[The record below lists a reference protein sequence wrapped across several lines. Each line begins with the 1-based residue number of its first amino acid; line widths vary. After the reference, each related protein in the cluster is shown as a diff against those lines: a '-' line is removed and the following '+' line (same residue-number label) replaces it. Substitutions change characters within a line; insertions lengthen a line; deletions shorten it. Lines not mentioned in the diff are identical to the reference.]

1 MCHLLHIISDIRKTS
16 VDTLKKINYGAQQ
29 ATVKVTTFTSF
40 KMIGSSFI
48 NLYQNG
54 TYVDKC
60 ESNRDIRRSRDT
72 TRGGGGEDLN
82 ENRVKESLSFN
93 L

>member
-1 MCHLLHIISDIRKTS
+1 MSVRPTDASLNPKGEQEAAEGGSDAS
-16 VDTLKKINYGAQQ
+16 
-29 ATVKVTTFTSF
+29 
-40 KMIGSSFI
+40 
-48 NLYQNG
+48 
-54 TYVDKC
+54 VDKC